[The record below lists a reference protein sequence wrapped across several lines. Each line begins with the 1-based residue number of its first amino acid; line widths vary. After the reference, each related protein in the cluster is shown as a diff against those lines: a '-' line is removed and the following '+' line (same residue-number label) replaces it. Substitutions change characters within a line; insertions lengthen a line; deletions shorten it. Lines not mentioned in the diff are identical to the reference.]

1 MDVNLINAF
10 LASTELSSSEEKLKN
25 NVLGL
30 NDLAKK
36 LASERDQLNS
46 DLMKKQ
52 EEFLRVSGALEN
64 QLALVEQM
72 AKEKGLKPLEPLPP
86 PNVVEDEQ
94 AA

>member
-1 MDVNLINAF
+1 MDVSLINAF
-10 LASTELSSSEEKLKN
+10 LSARDLTSVEEKLKN

-36 LASERDQLNS
+36 LSAERDELNAN
-46 DLMKKQ
+46 LQKKQ

-64 QLALVEQM
+64 QLALVLDM

-86 PNVVEDEQ
+86 PTEVVEEQ
-94 AA
+94 AV